1 MYLYRGHSGSMSLE
15 NGEIVH
21 EESNK
26 ELKMEGVQSESSD
39 NITESN
45 KKAHPRKGLPVYIW
59 NN

>member
-1 MYLYRGHSGSMSLE
+1 MYLYRGHSGSMSLG
-15 NGEIVH
+15 NGVIVH

-45 KKAHPRKGLPVYIW
+45 KKSTSKKRPPSVHLK
-59 NN
+59 

>member
-1 MYLYRGHSGSMSLE
+1 MSLE

-45 KKAHPRKGLPVYIW
+45 KKAHPRKGLPVYI
-59 NN
+59 

>member
-45 KKAHPRKGLPVYIW
+45 KKAHPRKGLPVYI
-59 NN
+59 

>member
-1 MYLYRGHSGSMSLE
+1 MSLG

-45 KKAHPRKGLPVYIW
+45 KKSTSKKRPPSVHLK
-59 NN
+59 